1 MLDLIKEY
9 SSKRL
14 DLLKMEATEKGV
26 TTAGI
31 LTLII
36 LLSVFAIFFLI
47 LFNIGIGFLIGS
59 AVGSYAYGFL
69 IVAGFYLLV
78 FVILILTG
86 KSLRNMIANKL
97 LKTFNNPKE

>member
-1 MLDLIKEY
+1 MLDLLKEY

-14 DLLKMEATEKGV
+14 DLLKMEAAEKSV

-47 LFNIGIGFLIGS
+47 LFNIGIGILIGS
-59 AVGSYAYGFL
+59 AIGNYAYGFL
-69 IVAGFYLLV
+69 IVAGFYFLI
-78 FVILILTG
+78 FIILMISG
-86 KSLRNMIANKL
+86 KALRNMIANKL